1 MSYQIYCDGSCTISK
16 DCVGGWAYIIL
27 KDGKEIERNCGGVL
41 TTTNQKMELFSAI
54 KALEALEKEDFY
66 TEKVEVFS
74 DSAYLVNCYLQKWW
88 KTWLVNSWKNSNK
101 KPVANQGLW
110 ERLIPFFKL
119 TNVTFNKVKGHSDNE
134 LNNECDK
141 MAQNAKKMLIG
152 EIND

>member
-1 MSYQIYCDGSCTISK
+1 
-16 DCVGGWAYIIL
+16 
-27 KDGKEIERNCGGVL
+27 
-41 TTTNQKMELFSAI
+41 MELFSAI

-141 MAQNAKKMLIG
+141 MAQNAKKMLMG